1 MGFGILFAGLINMTS
16 AVEPL
21 TESEEF
27 IVMIQK
33 FSENPLLAIVIGLVV
48 TVIVQ
53 SSSATVGM
61 IQAISVTGTMTF
73 SLVYPLIMGINLG
86 TCVTT
91 AMLCS
96 IGSSKDAKRTAIVHI
111 LFNTIGTIIFT
122 AIIWIFKDPIVNLLI
137 SVFPGEDPMSLQMRV
152 SLFHVIFNVTTTLCL
167 LPFVKQLV
175 KYSCMVIKDKK
186 EISETLSLKYV
197 DDRLITTPPVALMQ
211 VKKEINYMM
220 SLVEENIKLSFAA
233 MDTGSVKYGDEIA
246 KNEVIIDFTNSEL
259 TKYLIKLSANVEAS
273 DEKQI
278 GSYFHVLNDL
288 ERIGD
293 HAENFHEI
301 GVEMLNKNITFTDQ
315 ARTGINNMRD
325 TVISMFGISK
335 DAFENS
341 HKDELSGLTELE
353 QNVDNMKRELI
364 ADHFNRLA
372 EGNCSV
378 EVSPYYSSVVVGL
391 ERVADHLVNVGYS
404 IVNPTGSQKN

>member
-1 MGFGILFAGLINMTS
+1 
-16 AVEPL
+16 
-21 TESEEF
+21 
-27 IVMIQK
+27 
-33 FSENPLLAIVIGLVV
+33 
-48 TVIVQ
+48 
-53 SSSATVGM
+53 
-61 IQAISVTGTMTF
+61 
-73 SLVYPLIMGINLG
+73 
-86 TCVTT
+86 
-91 AMLCS
+91 
-96 IGSSKDAKRTAIVHI
+96 
-111 LFNTIGTIIFT
+111 
-122 AIIWIFKDPIVNLLI
+122 
-137 SVFPGEDPMSLQMRV
+137 
-152 SLFHVIFNVTTTLCL
+152 
-167 LPFVKQLV
+167 
-175 KYSCMVIKDKK
+175 
-186 EISETLSLKYV
+186 
-197 DDRLITTPPVALMQ
+197 MQ

-220 SLVEENIKLSFAA
+220 SLVEENIKLSFVA
-233 MDTGSVKYGDEIA
+233 MDTGSVKHGDEIA

-301 GVEMLNKNITFTDQ
+301 GVEMLNKSITFTDQ
-315 ARTGINNMRD
+315 ARTDINNMRD

-404 IVNPTGSQKN
+404 IVNPTGSQNN